1 MRGGGRVYAVLVPV
15 AFLPSRLRLCRNV
28 SPSMSYTRSI
38 ATAYRDDGRRRLGA
52 GSLIPATKDIRP
64 TPRYES
70 LDIVY
75 GFS

>member
-1 MRGGGRVYAVLVPV
+1 
-15 AFLPSRLRLCRNV
+15 
-28 SPSMSYTRSI
+28 MSYTRSI
-38 ATAYRDDGRRRLGA
+38 ATAYRDYGRRRLGA

-70 LDIVY
+70 LDTVY

>member
-70 LDIVY
+70 LDTVY
-75 GFS
+75 SFS